1 MSRFIL
7 NLEVIMFIESDMK
20 KGVTFP
26 KGFKAAG
33 VKAGIKKS
41 GNLDVAVVYSE
52 KDAAVAGVFTT
63 NQVAAAPVYVSK
75 ETIANKKARVIVAN
89 AGCANACTGEEGMKN
104 ARLMAKIAATEL
116 KCDEKEVAV
125 ASTGIIGAQLPM
137 DKMEKGI
144 KDAVK
149 ELSVE
154 GGINASNAIITTDTK
169 PKTLAYELTLGGKPV
184 RIGAMAKGSGMIQ
197 PNMATML
204 AFITTDANIKQ
215 ELLQDAL
222 SKTAEIT
229 FNMISVDGDMS
240 TNDMAVVLANG
251 AADNPEITEKDE
263 DYKTFCHALFEVC
276 ENLAKR
282 IAADGEGATKF
293 LTVNVTN
300 AKNFNDAKTIA
311 MSVAKSP
318 LVKTAFFGED
328 PNWGRVICAVGY
340 AGVDMNPD
348 KVSIKFGDVPVYE
361 KGQGASHDDEALKK
375 VMAAHDIAI
384 NIDMNDGDANATVWT
399 CDFSYEYVK
408 INGEYH
414 T

>member
-1 MSRFIL
+1 
-7 NLEVIMFIESDMK
+7 MFIESDMK

-154 GGINASNAIITTDTK
+154 GGVNASNAIITTDTK